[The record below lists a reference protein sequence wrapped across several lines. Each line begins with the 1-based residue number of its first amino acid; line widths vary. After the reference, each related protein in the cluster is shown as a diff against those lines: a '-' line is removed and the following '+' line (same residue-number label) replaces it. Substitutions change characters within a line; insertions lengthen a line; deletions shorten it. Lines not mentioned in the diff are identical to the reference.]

1 MYILRLTDA
10 KQIEQ
15 AYFMN
20 CCCVT
25 PNIKYA
31 CKFSTLNDANKA
43 KEDYSYLG
51 SFVAEEI

>member
-51 SFVAEEI
+51 SFVVEEI

>member
-1 MYILRLTDA
+1 MYILRLVDDN
-10 KQIEQ
+10 QPEQ
-15 AYFMN
+15 TYFMN

-31 CKFSTLNDANKA
+31 HKFSTLNDANKA